1 MSPLNLEIYSPN
13 RTWIKVAEIRR
24 GDLPGSI
31 SDNKSDGSRDVYMFG
46 CLPDDSKSVI
56 YRLKAGLDKEIGPLR
71 AITTKG
77 VDIVTEIRRGDKPY
91 KMEIKTDK
99 SHQTRKIRF
108 THI

>member
-46 CLPDDSKSVI
+46 CLPDDSKSAARI
-56 YRLKAGLDKEIGPLR
+56 LAAKNTPIEIINTKAIFLLIFL
-71 AITTKG
+71 TL
-77 VDIVTEIRRGDKPY
+77 
-91 KMEIKTDK
+91 
-99 SHQTRKIRF
+99 Q
-108 THI
+108 